1 MKNFTKML
9 FKIVDDNGFAINA
22 ILWLLILL
30 FILLISVT
38 LLKLIQL
45 CFACHQFASR
55 TVYVPIRRVYN
66 AYQTFMQID
75 PCPIVDV

>member
-1 MKNFTKML
+1 ML
-9 FKIVDDNGFAINA
+9 FKIVDDNGFAVNA

-30 FILLISVT
+30 FILLISIV

-55 TVYVPIRRVYN
+55 TVYDPIKRVYN
-66 AYQTFMQID
+66 VYQTFMQID
-75 PCPIVDV
+75 PCPIIDV